1 MQYFQYYLEKGLR
14 VELEIIVMVFLEMYQ
29 KILILHLKLYAFP
42 FPLTKSLLSCL
53 KYILRQKR
61 LAKYISASLSKDNR

>member
-42 FPLTKSLLSCL
+42 FPSQNLCFH
-53 KYILRQKR
+53 
-61 LAKYISASLSKDNR
+61 A

>member
-1 MQYFQYYLEKGLR
+1 
-14 VELEIIVMVFLEMYQ
+14 MVFLEMYQ